1 MSLYRDAGVVLRTW
15 KLGEADRI
23 VVILTAQHGKVR
35 AVAKGVRRTKSKFG
49 ARLEPGMVVDVQCYE
64 GRNLD
69 TVTQAEGLAPY
80 GEAIAHDYPAFT
92 AANVM
97 LETCEQLTEEG
108 QPAVQHFRLLA
119 GGLAALAGGEHEP
132 RLVLDSYLIR
142 ALAIAGWRA
151 SFVDCAR
158 CGMTGPH
165 RAFHVPSGGSVCPV
179 CRPAGSTAPA
189 PETFALLAALL
200 AGDWAIADASQG
212 RHRHEASGLVAAYLQ
227 WHLERGVRSL
237 RHVERT
243 V

>member
-1 MSLYRDAGVVLRTW
+1 
-15 KLGEADRI
+15 
-23 VVILTAQHGKVR
+23 
-35 AVAKGVRRTKSKFG
+35 KFG

-119 GGLAALAGGEHEP
+119 GGLSALAGGEHEP

-158 CGMTGPH
+158 CGMSGPH
-165 RAFHVPSGGSVCPV
+165 RAFHVPSGGAVCPV
-179 CRPAGSTAPA
+179 CRPPGSTAPA
-189 PETFALLAALL
+189 QETFAMLGAVFTGYCAV
-200 AGDWAIADASQG
+200 ADPSWS
-212 RHRHEASGLVAAYLQ
+212 RRRHEASGLVAAYLQ
-227 WHLERGVRSL
+227 WHL
-237 RHVERT
+237 
-243 V
+243 